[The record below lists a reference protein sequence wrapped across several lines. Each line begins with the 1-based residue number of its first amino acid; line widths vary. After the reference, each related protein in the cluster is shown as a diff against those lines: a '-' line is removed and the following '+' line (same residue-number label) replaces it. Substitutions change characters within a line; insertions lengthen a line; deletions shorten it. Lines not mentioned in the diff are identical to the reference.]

1 MVCFDGNQSPLNVSA
16 GTLCWLPLKIC
27 SAFLQSS
34 GRRHIPSRAPH
45 DPWVFSVKEEEA
57 CLISRPLVAK
67 FSSAESRSFDR
78 GLMSKDGRHDGRRR
92 GAAQQHRFGMRA
104 SQSGDG
110 RDRSASN
117 SSGSS
122 HGGGKGRNTPI
133 NIALKVTNNGW
144 LKTHWP
150 AAYIDNISV
159 FWTRWTRMWSTNCCL
174 GRQLSVT
181 MVTILSHQ
189 NSIVATIQNC
199 SKILMTAV
207 IQVIYLLVLYY

>member
-1 MVCFDGNQSPLNVSA
+1 
-16 GTLCWLPLKIC
+16 
-27 SAFLQSS
+27 
-34 GRRHIPSRAPH
+34 
-45 DPWVFSVKEEEA
+45 VFNVKEEEA

-67 FSSAESRSFDR
+67 FLSGESRSFDR

-104 SQSGDG
+104 AQSGDG

-144 LKTHWP
+144 LKTH
-150 AAYIDNISV
+150 
-159 FWTRWTRMWSTNCCL
+159 
-174 GRQLSVT
+174 
-181 MVTILSHQ
+181 
-189 NSIVATIQNC
+189 
-199 SKILMTAV
+199 
-207 IQVIYLLVLYY
+207 

>member
-1 MVCFDGNQSPLNVSA
+1 MVCFDGNSVLVTSA
-16 GTLCWLPLKIC
+16 D
-27 SAFLQSS
+27 LQCVPPVQ
-34 GRRHIPSRAPH
+34 RAAAHPSRAPH
-45 DPWVFSVKEEEA
+45 DPRVFSVKEEEA

-67 FSSAESRSFDR
+67 FSSAESSSFDR

-104 SQSGDG
+104 AQSGDG

-144 LKTHWP
+144 IKTH
-150 AAYIDNISV
+150 
-159 FWTRWTRMWSTNCCL
+159 
-174 GRQLSVT
+174 
-181 MVTILSHQ
+181 
-189 NSIVATIQNC
+189 
-199 SKILMTAV
+199 
-207 IQVIYLLVLYY
+207 